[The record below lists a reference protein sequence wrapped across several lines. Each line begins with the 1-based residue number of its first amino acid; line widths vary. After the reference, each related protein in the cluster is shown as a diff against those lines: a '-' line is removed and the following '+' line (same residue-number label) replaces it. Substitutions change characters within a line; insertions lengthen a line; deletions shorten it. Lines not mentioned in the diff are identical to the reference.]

1 MRRIIFFL
9 LTLSVLINAQNN
21 NSDSELTIQPYGY
34 FKLDM
39 IYNTDQMSIGNFA
52 RWVLPKSTDDAT
64 PTTHITANESRL
76 GFLVNKGDISG
87 KIEFDFFGKTDAEN
101 KPSIMIRKAYVQAKL
116 KNFTIR
122 AGQDSDVISPLVPGT
137 INYTVAWWAGDIGYR
152 RPMVKLFNTNNGFTW
167 TAAIARNIGGDINAD
182 PDGDGIGDGI
192 DDGTAA
198 IIPEFQGRLA
208 YKLFNK
214 HTIGFSGHY
223 AQRDTLGIDG
233 KYEAWSANLDLSAK
247 ITQHLTL
254 NGSSYVGSN
263 TASMLGGI
271 GNASTM
277 DGVTSQ
283 GGWLNLKFN
292 PKPNYSVSA
301 GIVMDDPCDCDLND
315 GARSKNTTIFANTYY
330 DILQGFL
337 IGFEVSYWAT
347 EYKNMNTATAIVGQ
361 IAFRYNF

>member
-1 MRRIIFFL
+1 M
-9 LTLSVLINAQNN
+9 LSVLINAGEN
-21 NSDSELTIQPYGY
+21 NSDNKLTIQPYGY
-34 FKLDM
+34 FKLDI
-39 IYNTDQMSIGNFA
+39 IYNSDLMSIGNFA
-52 RWVLPKSTDDAT
+52 RWVLPQSTDNAT

-87 KIEFDFFGKTDAEN
+87 KIEFDFFGVGGGEN
-101 KPSIMIRKAYVQAKL
+101 KPGLMVRKVYVQAKL
-116 KNFTIR
+116 KNLTIR

-167 TAAIARNIGGDINAD
+167 TAAIARNIGGDIN
-182 PDGDGIGDGI
+182 GDGL

-198 IIPEFQGRLA
+198 LIPEFQGRLA

-214 HTIGFSGHY
+214 HTVGFSGHY
-223 AQRDTLGIDG
+223 AQRDTLGEDG
-233 KYEAWSANLDLSAK
+233 KYEAWSTNFDLSAK
-247 ITQHLTL
+247 INQHLTL

-277 DGVTSQ
+277 NGVMSQ

-292 PKPNYSVSA
+292 PKTNYSVSA
-301 GIVMDDPCDCDLND
+301 GIVMDDPCDCDLYD

-337 IGFEVSYWAT
+337 IGFEFSYWAT
-347 EYKNMNTATAIVGQ
+347 EYKNMDTATALVGQ

>member
-1 MRRIIFFL
+1 MQRILIL
-9 LTLSVLINAQNN
+9 LTVLTVLISAQDNI
-21 NSDSELTIQPYGY
+21 SDSKLTIQPYGY

-39 IYNTDQMSIGNFA
+39 IYDSDLMSIGNFA
-52 RWVLPKSTDDAT
+52 RWVKPNSERDPI

-76 GFLVNKGDISG
+76 GFLINKGDISG
-87 KIEFDFFGKTDAEN
+87 KIEFDFFGVGGGEN
-101 KPSIMIRKAYVQAKL
+101 KPGLMVRKAYVQAKL

-152 RPMVKLFNTNNGFTW
+152 RPMLKLFNTSNGFTW
-167 TAAIARNIGGDINAD
+167 TAAIARNIGGDIN
-182 PDGDGIGDGI
+182 GDEI

-198 IIPEFQGRLA
+198 VIPELQGRLA
-208 YKLFNK
+208 YKLFEK
-214 HTIGFSGHY
+214 HTIGVSGHY
-223 AQRDTLGIDG
+223 AQRDILGTNG
-233 KYEAWSANLDLSAK
+233 KYEAWSANIDLSAK

-277 DGVTSQ
+277 DGVASQ

>member
-1 MRRIIFFL
+1 MRRIIFLL
-9 LTLSVLINAQNN
+9 LTFLMLINAQDNS
-21 NSDSELTIQPYGY
+21 SDSKLTIQPYGY

-52 RWVLPKSTDDAT
+52 RWVLPQSTDDAT

-76 GFLVNKGDISG
+76 GFLVNNGDISG
-87 KIEFDFFGKTDAEN
+87 KIEFDFFGVGGGEN
-101 KPSIMIRKAYVQAKL
+101 KPGLMVRKAYVQAKL

-122 AGQDSDVISPLVPGT
+122 VGQDSDVISPLVPGT

-167 TAAIARNIGGDINAD
+167 TTAIARNIGGDIN
-182 PDGDGIGDGI
+182 GDGF

-198 IIPEFQGRLA
+198 LIPEFQGRLA

-223 AQRDTLGIDG
+223 AQRDTLGTDG
-233 KYEAWSANLDLSAK
+233 KYEAWSANLDLNAK

-277 DGVTSQ
+277 DGVASQ

-292 PKPNYSVSA
+292 PKTNYSIST

-315 GARSKNTTIFANTYY
+315 GARSKNTTIFANAYY

-337 IGFEVSYWAT
+337 IGFEVSYWST
-347 EYKNMNTATAIVGQ
+347 EYKNMDNATAIVSQ

>member
-1 MRRIIFFL
+1 MRRIIL
-9 LTLSVLINAQNN
+9 LIFTFSFLINAQDCK
-21 NSDSELTIQPYGY
+21 SKDKLTIQPYGY

-39 IYNTDQMSIGNFA
+39 IYDSDLMSIGNFA
-52 RWVLPKSTDDAT
+52 RWVLPQSTDNAT

-87 KIEFDFFGKTDAEN
+87 KIEFDFFGVGGGEN
-101 KPSIMIRKAYVQAKL
+101 KPGIMIRKVYAQAKL
-116 KNFTIR
+116 PNFTIR
-122 AGQDSDVISPLVPGT
+122 VGQDSDAISPLVPGT

-152 RPMVKLFNTNNGFTW
+152 RPMVKLFNTNNGLTW
-167 TAAIARNIGGDINAD
+167 TAAIARNIGGDIN
-182 PDGDGIGDGI
+182 GDGH

-198 IIPEFQGRLA
+198 VIPEFQGRLA

-223 AQRDTLGIDG
+223 AQRDTLGTNG
-233 KYEAWSANLDLSAK
+233 KYEAWSASLDLSAK
-247 ITQHLTL
+247 VTHNLTL

-277 DGVTSQ
+277 DGVDSQ

-292 PKPNYSVSA
+292 PKTNYSIST

-315 GARSKNTTIFANTYY
+315 GARSKNTTIFANAYY

-337 IGFEVSYWAT
+337 IGFEFSYWAT
-347 EYKNMNTATAIVGQ
+347 EYKNMDTATAIVGQ

>member
-1 MRRIIFFL
+1 MRRIIFIL
-9 LTLSVLINAQNN
+9 LTLSILINAQDN
-21 NSDSELTIQPYGY
+21 NSDCKLTIQPYGY

-39 IYNTDQMSIGNFA
+39 IYDSDLMSIGNFA
-52 RWVLPKSTDDAT
+52 RWVLPQSTENAT
-64 PTTHITANESRL
+64 PTTHITVNESRL

-116 KNFTIR
+116 TNFTIR
-122 AGQDSDVISPLVPGT
+122 AGQDSDVVSPLVPGT

-167 TAAIARNIGGDINAD
+167 TAAITRNIGGDIN
-182 PDGDGIGDGI
+182 GDGL

-198 IIPEFQGRLA
+198 VIPEFQGRLA

-214 HTIGFSGHY
+214 HTIGLSSHY
-223 AQRDTLGIDG
+223 AQRDTLGTDG
-233 KYEAWSANLDLSAK
+233 KYDAWSANLDLSTK

-277 DGVTSQ
+277 DGVMSQ

-292 PKPNYSVSA
+292 PKTNYSIST

-315 GARSKNTTIFANTYY
+315 GTRSKNTTIFANAYY

-337 IGFEVSYWAT
+337 IGFEISYWAT
-347 EYKNMNTATAIVGQ
+347 EYKNMDTATAIVGQ
-361 IAFRYNF
+361 VAFRYNF

>member
-52 RWVLPKSTDDAT
+52 RWVLPQSTDDAT

-167 TAAIARNIGGDINAD
+167 TAAIARNIGGDINS
-182 PDGDGIGDGI
+182 DGF

-198 IIPEFQGRLA
+198 VIPEFQGRLA

-277 DGVTSQ
+277 DGVASQ

-315 GARSKNTTIFANTYY
+315 GARSKNTTIFTNTYY